1 MRLVAHLGR
10 VLVAGLLVVL
20 LPMVALHP
28 MWDESGDTSG
38 LTSFEF
44 ARSFL
49 TDWALPVIILGVLLS
64 MAMIGASYLIRDE
77 RIENL
82 LWEQEGGDQ

>member
-10 VLVAGLLVVL
+10 VMVAGLLVLL
-20 LPMVALHP
+20 LPMIALHP
-28 MWDESGDTSG
+28 MWAESGDTAG
-38 LTSFEF
+38 LTNFEF
-44 ARSFL
+44 ARSLL
-49 TDWALPVIILGVLLS
+49 TDWALPVVILGILLS

-82 LWEQEGGDQ
+82 LWEQEGES

>member
-1 MRLVAHLGR
+1 MMRLIAHIGR
-10 VLVAGLLVVL
+10 VMVVIL
-20 LPMVALHP
+20 LPMIALHP
-28 MWDESGDTSG
+28 MWSEGGSTAD
-38 LTSFEF
+38 LTSFSF
-44 ARSFL
+44 ARSLL

-82 LWEQEGGDQ
+82 LWEQEGGK